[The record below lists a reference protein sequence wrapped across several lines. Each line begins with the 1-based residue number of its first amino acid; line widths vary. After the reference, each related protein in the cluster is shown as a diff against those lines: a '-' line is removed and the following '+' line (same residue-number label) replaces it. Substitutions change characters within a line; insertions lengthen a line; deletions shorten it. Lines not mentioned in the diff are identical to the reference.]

1 MRFLSA
7 CVENSIVNDW
17 RSRRLYAV
25 RHGQT
30 QADLEH
36 LYQGALAAVLTN
48 TGGEQ
53 AVNLR
58 MELAPVIR
66 WRVRT
71 HVDLSCLPEFNSSFE
86 SSNT

>member
-1 MRFLSA
+1 VRFLST
-7 CVENSIVNDW
+7 CIENSIVNDW
-17 RSRRLYAV
+17 RGCRLYAV

-30 QADLEH
+30 QANLEH
-36 LYQGALAAVLTN
+36 RYQAAVAPDLTN

-53 AVNLR
+53 AVNLCI
-58 MELAPVIR
+58 ELAPVIR

-71 HVDLSCLPEFNSSFE
+71 HVDFSCLPEFNSSFE